1 MRIRRADEVLGAD
14 HEWLQPTPAEQA
26 DYHGVTQA
34 AVGARC
40 SRGNRTCIEVTQRST
55 QFRLGRERYSDGNK
69 QFGQIVFNH

>member
-14 HEWLQPTPAEQA
+14 HEWVQPTPAEQA

-55 QFRLGRERYSDGNK
+55 
-69 QFGQIVFNH
+69 